1 MTKRP
6 KALAISKAV
15 REAVMARD
23 GGACIICGRRGDPCA
38 HFVSRAQGGLGIEEY
53 IVTLCDGCHRLYD
66 QSTHRGYLREAI
78 AEYMREKYENWDDVL
93 LTYRKEL

>member
-1 MTKRP
+1 MNKRT

-23 GGACIICGRRGDPCA
+23 GGICIVCGRPGDPCA
-38 HFVSRAQGGLGIEEY
+38 HYVSRAQGGLGIEEN

-66 QSTHRGYLREAI
+66 QTTHRGYLRETI
-78 AEYMREKYENWDDVL
+78 SEYLREQYENWDDIR